1 MIFGVFLF
9 KRLVFC
15 CQIVLLFLS
24 YEKLHNTRYCSY
36 FFKARYEE
44 KIFLICVRFA
54 LIRSSLARNTRNY
67 IFQLAQTVQ
76 IIYTL

>member
-15 CQIVLLFLS
+15 CQIIPLVR
-24 YEKLHNTRYCSY
+24 EHILHNTRYCSY

-44 KIFLICVRFA
+44 KIFLIRVRFA